1 MNDIRAAQT
10 AQEFYE
16 GLDPREL
23 AAVAGSCSLSLEDVR
38 QEAWLACLLIA
49 AGRSDHDPARGSVR
63 QHVMGW
69 LWRLTLR
76 WQAPVRLGRGQ
87 DGNAEEP
94 RAPGD
99 AAWECALLARSPY
112 MPDPEAA
119 DPLQVLLAR
128 EADQIYEVT
137 CQETLDHRVATGALT
152 HGERTFL
159 ELILAGAPAE
169 ELAELYGLT
178 PRAVRYRCDR
188 LRRKV
193 EEAPASRPA
202 PPGQ

>member
-1 MNDIRAAQT
+1 MNDIRAAQA

-38 QEAWLACLLIA
+38 QEAWLLCLMITQ
-49 AGRSDHDPARGSVR
+49 GCSTHDPSLGSIR
-63 QHVMGW
+63 QYIMGH
-69 LWRLTLR
+69 LWALTLR

-94 RAPGD
+94 HAPGD
-99 AAWECALLARSPY
+99 AAWERALLARSPY

-137 CQETLDHRVATGALT
+137 CREILDHRVATGALT
-152 HGERTFL
+152 RGERTFL

-169 ELAELYGLT
+169 ELSELYGLT

-188 LRRKV
+188 LRRKLG
-193 EEAPASRPA
+193 EAPASRPA